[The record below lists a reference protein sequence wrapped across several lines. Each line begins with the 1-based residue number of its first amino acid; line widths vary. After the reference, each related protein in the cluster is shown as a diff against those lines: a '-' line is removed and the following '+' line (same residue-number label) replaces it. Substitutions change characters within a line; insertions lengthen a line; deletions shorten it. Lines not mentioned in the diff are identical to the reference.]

1 MNPFKSLLNI
11 QKAFALTRIYL
22 ILVTVFTLLLGGYSI
37 YASYKFAEAQRSKIY
52 VLENGQPLLLALSHN
67 VEENRTA
74 EAISHVKRF
83 HEYFFT
89 VSPEKSAI
97 EYNINKALFLSDNI
111 AADYYIKLKEDGFYE
126 RIISAGI
133 LCEIMVDSVKI
144 DDTTYP
150 YKAYTYGKTS
160 IIRSSSILYRNLETV
175 CDLVNSTRT
184 ENNPHGFI
192 IEKWK
197 IIDNSDNFD
206 NKIHKVIKTIY
217 KELGEPYP
225 IQKQYKFLVDNIDLD
240 KLNDKKI
247 VKLELEQYFIDG
259 DDVTVI
265 YRDLHLAL
273 GHGSDNLIEALSV
286 DNVASGN
293 DDLRGDLNSE
303 SLFKVEGSKCAG
315 VVAVCGYKDTFNRG
329 ESVLI

>member
-1 MNPFKSLLNI
+1 MNPFNSLQNI

-22 ILVTVFTLLLGGYSI
+22 ILITIVLLALGGYAI
-37 YASYKFAEAQRSKIY
+37 YSSYQFAEAQRSKIY

-67 VEENRTA
+67 VEENRVA
-74 EAISHVKRF
+74 EAKSHVRRF

-89 VSPEKSAI
+89 ISPEKTAI
-97 EYNINKALFLSDNI
+97 EYNINKALFLSDNV

-150 YKAYTYGKTS
+150 YRAYTYGKTS

-197 IIDNSDNFD
+197 IINN
-206 NKIHKVIKTIY
+206 
-217 KELGEPYP
+217 
-225 IQKQYKFLVDNIDLD
+225 
-240 KLNDKKI
+240 
-247 VKLELEQYFIDG
+247 
-259 DDVTVI
+259 
-265 YRDLHLAL
+265 
-273 GHGSDNLIEALSV
+273 
-286 DNVASGN
+286 
-293 DDLRGDLNSE
+293 
-303 SLFKVEGSKCAG
+303 
-315 VVAVCGYKDTFNRG
+315 
-329 ESVLI
+329 

>member
-1 MNPFKSLLNI
+1 MNPFNSLQNI

-22 ILVTVFTLLLGGYSI
+22 ILITIVLLALGGYAI
-37 YASYKFAEAQRSKIY
+37 YSSYQFAEAQRSKIY

-67 VEENRTA
+67 VEENRVA
-74 EAISHVKRF
+74 EAKSHVRRS

-89 VSPEKSAI
+89 ISPEKTAI
-97 EYNINKALFLSDNI
+97 EYNINKALFLSDNV

-150 YKAYTYGKTS
+150 YRAYTYGKTS

-197 IIDNSDNFD
+197 IINNSD
-206 NKIHKVIKTIY
+206 IK
-217 KELGEPYP
+217 E
-225 IQKQYKFLVDNIDLD
+225 
-240 KLNDKKI
+240 
-247 VKLELEQYFIDG
+247 VK
-259 DDVTVI
+259 
-265 YRDLHLAL
+265 R
-273 GHGSDNLIEALSV
+273 
-286 DNVASGN
+286 
-293 DDLRGDLNSE
+293 
-303 SLFKVEGSKCAG
+303 
-315 VVAVCGYKDTFNRG
+315 
-329 ESVLI
+329 

>member
-1 MNPFKSLLNI
+1 MNPFNSLQNI

-22 ILVTVFTLLLGGYSI
+22 ILITIVLLALGGYAI
-37 YASYKFAEAQRSKIY
+37 YSSYQFAESQRSKIY

-67 VEENRTA
+67 VEENRVA
-74 EAISHVKRF
+74 EAKSHVRRF

-89 VSPEKSAI
+89 ISPEKTAI
-97 EYNINKALFLSDNI
+97 EYNINKALFLSDNV

-150 YKAYTYGKTS
+150 YRAYTYGKTS

-197 IIDNSDNFD
+197 IINNSD
-206 NKIHKVIKTIY
+206 IK
-217 KELGEPYP
+217 E
-225 IQKQYKFLVDNIDLD
+225 
-240 KLNDKKI
+240 
-247 VKLELEQYFIDG
+247 VK
-259 DDVTVI
+259 
-265 YRDLHLAL
+265 R
-273 GHGSDNLIEALSV
+273 
-286 DNVASGN
+286 
-293 DDLRGDLNSE
+293 
-303 SLFKVEGSKCAG
+303 
-315 VVAVCGYKDTFNRG
+315 
-329 ESVLI
+329 

>member
-1 MNPFKSLLNI
+1 LI
-11 QKAFALTRIYL
+11 TILTLSI
-22 ILVTVFTLLLGGYSI
+22 GGYAI
-37 YASYKFAEAQRSKIY
+37 YSSYQFAEAQRSKIY

-67 VEENRTA
+67 VEDNRTA
-74 EAISHVKRF
+74 EAISHVRRF

-150 YKAYTYGKTS
+150 YKAYTYAKTS

-197 IIDNSDNFD
+197 IIDNSD
-206 NKIHKVIKTIY
+206 IK
-217 KELGEPYP
+217 E
-225 IQKQYKFLVDNIDLD
+225 
-240 KLNDKKI
+240 
-247 VKLELEQYFIDG
+247 VK
-259 DDVTVI
+259 
-265 YRDLHLAL
+265 R
-273 GHGSDNLIEALSV
+273 
-286 DNVASGN
+286 
-293 DDLRGDLNSE
+293 
-303 SLFKVEGSKCAG
+303 
-315 VVAVCGYKDTFNRG
+315 
-329 ESVLI
+329 

>member
-1 MNPFKSLLNI
+1 MNQFDSLLNI

-22 ILVTVFTLLLGGYSI
+22 ILITIFTLSVGGYAI
-37 YASYKFAEAQRSKIY
+37 YSSYQFAEAQRDKIY

-74 EAISHVKRF
+74 EAMSHVRRF

-89 VSPEKSAI
+89 ISPEKTAI
-97 EYNINKALFLSDNI
+97 EYNINKALFLSDNV

-133 LCEIMVDSVKI
+133 LCEIMVDSVRI

-160 IIRSSSILYRNLETV
+160 IIRSSSILYRNIETV

-197 IIDNSDNFD
+197 ILDNSD
-206 NKIHKVIKTIY
+206 IK
-217 KELGEPYP
+217 E
-225 IQKQYKFLVDNIDLD
+225 
-240 KLNDKKI
+240 
-247 VKLELEQYFIDG
+247 VK
-259 DDVTVI
+259 
-265 YRDLHLAL
+265 R
-273 GHGSDNLIEALSV
+273 
-286 DNVASGN
+286 
-293 DDLRGDLNSE
+293 
-303 SLFKVEGSKCAG
+303 
-315 VVAVCGYKDTFNRG
+315 
-329 ESVLI
+329 

>member
-1 MNPFKSLLNI
+1 MNPFNSLQNI

-22 ILVTVFTLLLGGYSI
+22 ILITIVLLALGGYAI
-37 YASYKFAEAQRSKIY
+37 YSSYQFAEAQRSKIY

-67 VEENRTA
+67 VEENRVA
-74 EAISHVKRF
+74 EAKSHVRRF

-89 VSPEKSAI
+89 ISPEKTAI
-97 EYNINKALFLSDNI
+97 EYSINKALFLSDNV

-150 YKAYTYGKTS
+150 YRAYTYGKTS

-197 IIDNSDNFD
+197 IINNSD
-206 NKIHKVIKTIY
+206 IK
-217 KELGEPYP
+217 E
-225 IQKQYKFLVDNIDLD
+225 
-240 KLNDKKI
+240 
-247 VKLELEQYFIDG
+247 VK
-259 DDVTVI
+259 
-265 YRDLHLAL
+265 R
-273 GHGSDNLIEALSV
+273 
-286 DNVASGN
+286 
-293 DDLRGDLNSE
+293 
-303 SLFKVEGSKCAG
+303 
-315 VVAVCGYKDTFNRG
+315 
-329 ESVLI
+329 

>member
-1 MNPFKSLLNI
+1 MNPFNSLQNI

-22 ILVTVFTLLLGGYSI
+22 ILITIVLLALGGYAI
-37 YASYKFAEAQRSKIY
+37 YSSYQFAEAQRSKIY

-67 VEENRTA
+67 VEENRVA
-74 EAISHVKRF
+74 EAKSHVRRF

-89 VSPEKSAI
+89 ISPEKTAI
-97 EYNINKALFLSDNI
+97 EYNINKALFLSDNV

-150 YKAYTYGKTS
+150 YRAYTYGKTS

-197 IIDNSDNFD
+197 IINNSD
-206 NKIHKVIKTIY
+206 IK
-217 KELGEPYP
+217 E
-225 IQKQYKFLVDNIDLD
+225 
-240 KLNDKKI
+240 
-247 VKLELEQYFIDG
+247 VK
-259 DDVTVI
+259 
-265 YRDLHLAL
+265 R
-273 GHGSDNLIEALSV
+273 
-286 DNVASGN
+286 
-293 DDLRGDLNSE
+293 
-303 SLFKVEGSKCAG
+303 
-315 VVAVCGYKDTFNRG
+315 
-329 ESVLI
+329 

>member
-1 MNPFKSLLNI
+1 MNQFDSLLNI
-11 QKAFALTRIYL
+11 QKAFELTRIYL
-22 ILVTVFTLLLGGYSI
+22 ILITIFTLSVGGYAI
-37 YASYKFAEAQRSKIY
+37 YSSYQFAEAQRDKIY

-74 EAISHVKRF
+74 EAMSHVRRF

-89 VSPEKSAI
+89 ISPEKTAI
-97 EYNINKALFLSDNI
+97 EYNINKALFLSDNV

-133 LCEIMVDSVKI
+133 LCEIMVDSVRI

-160 IIRSSSILYRNLETV
+160 IIRSSSILYRNIETV

-197 IIDNSDNFD
+197 ILDNSD
-206 NKIHKVIKTIY
+206 IK
-217 KELGEPYP
+217 E
-225 IQKQYKFLVDNIDLD
+225 
-240 KLNDKKI
+240 
-247 VKLELEQYFIDG
+247 VK
-259 DDVTVI
+259 
-265 YRDLHLAL
+265 R
-273 GHGSDNLIEALSV
+273 
-286 DNVASGN
+286 
-293 DDLRGDLNSE
+293 
-303 SLFKVEGSKCAG
+303 
-315 VVAVCGYKDTFNRG
+315 
-329 ESVLI
+329 

>member
-1 MNPFKSLLNI
+1 MLL
-11 QKAFALTRIYL
+11 A
-22 ILVTVFTLLLGGYSI
+22 LGGYAI
-37 YASYKFAEAQRSKIY
+37 YSSYQFAEAQRSKIY

-67 VEENRTA
+67 VEENRVA
-74 EAISHVKRF
+74 EAKSHVRRF

-89 VSPEKSAI
+89 ISPEKTAI
-97 EYNINKALFLSDNI
+97 EYNINKALFLSDNV

-150 YKAYTYGKTS
+150 YRAYTYGKTS

-197 IIDNSDNFD
+197 IINNSD
-206 NKIHKVIKTIY
+206 IK
-217 KELGEPYP
+217 E
-225 IQKQYKFLVDNIDLD
+225 
-240 KLNDKKI
+240 
-247 VKLELEQYFIDG
+247 VK
-259 DDVTVI
+259 
-265 YRDLHLAL
+265 R
-273 GHGSDNLIEALSV
+273 
-286 DNVASGN
+286 
-293 DDLRGDLNSE
+293 
-303 SLFKVEGSKCAG
+303 
-315 VVAVCGYKDTFNRG
+315 
-329 ESVLI
+329 

>member
-1 MNPFKSLLNI
+1 MNQFNSLLNI

-22 ILVTVFTLLLGGYSI
+22 ILITILTLSIGGYAI
-37 YASYKFAEAQRSKIY
+37 YSSYQFAEAQRSKIY

-67 VEENRTA
+67 VEDNRTA
-74 EAISHVKRF
+74 EAISHVRRF

-150 YKAYTYGKTS
+150 YKAYTYAKTS

-197 IIDNSDNFD
+197 IIDNSD
-206 NKIHKVIKTIY
+206 IK
-217 KELGEPYP
+217 E
-225 IQKQYKFLVDNIDLD
+225 
-240 KLNDKKI
+240 
-247 VKLELEQYFIDG
+247 VK
-259 DDVTVI
+259 
-265 YRDLHLAL
+265 R
-273 GHGSDNLIEALSV
+273 
-286 DNVASGN
+286 
-293 DDLRGDLNSE
+293 
-303 SLFKVEGSKCAG
+303 
-315 VVAVCGYKDTFNRG
+315 
-329 ESVLI
+329 

>member
-1 MNPFKSLLNI
+1 MNQFNSLLNI

-22 ILVTVFTLLLGGYSI
+22 ILITILTSSIGGYAI
-37 YASYKFAEAQRSKIY
+37 YSSYQFAEAQRSKIY

-67 VEENRTA
+67 VEDNRTA
-74 EAISHVKRF
+74 EAISHVRRF

-150 YKAYTYGKTS
+150 YKAYTYAKTS

-197 IIDNSDNFD
+197 IIDNSD
-206 NKIHKVIKTIY
+206 IK
-217 KELGEPYP
+217 E
-225 IQKQYKFLVDNIDLD
+225 
-240 KLNDKKI
+240 
-247 VKLELEQYFIDG
+247 VK
-259 DDVTVI
+259 
-265 YRDLHLAL
+265 R
-273 GHGSDNLIEALSV
+273 
-286 DNVASGN
+286 
-293 DDLRGDLNSE
+293 
-303 SLFKVEGSKCAG
+303 
-315 VVAVCGYKDTFNRG
+315 
-329 ESVLI
+329 

>member
-1 MNPFKSLLNI
+1 MNPFNSLQNI

-22 ILVTVFTLLLGGYSI
+22 ILITIVLLALGGYAI
-37 YASYKFAEAQRSKIY
+37 YSSYQFAEAQRSKIY

-67 VEENRTA
+67 VEENRVA
-74 EAISHVKRF
+74 EAKSHVRRF

-89 VSPEKSAI
+89 ISPEKTAI
-97 EYNINKALFLSDNI
+97 EYNINKALLLSDNV

-133 LCEIMVDSVKI
+133 LCELMVDSVKI

-150 YKAYTYGKTS
+150 YRAYTYGKTS

-197 IIDNSDNFD
+197 IINNSD
-206 NKIHKVIKTIY
+206 IK
-217 KELGEPYP
+217 E
-225 IQKQYKFLVDNIDLD
+225 
-240 KLNDKKI
+240 
-247 VKLELEQYFIDG
+247 VK
-259 DDVTVI
+259 
-265 YRDLHLAL
+265 R
-273 GHGSDNLIEALSV
+273 
-286 DNVASGN
+286 
-293 DDLRGDLNSE
+293 
-303 SLFKVEGSKCAG
+303 
-315 VVAVCGYKDTFNRG
+315 
-329 ESVLI
+329 

>member
-1 MNPFKSLLNI
+1 MNPFNSLHNI

-22 ILVTVFTLLLGGYSI
+22 ILITIVLLALGGYAI
-37 YASYKFAEAQRSKIY
+37 YSSYQFAEAQRSKIY

-67 VEENRTA
+67 VEENRVA
-74 EAISHVKRF
+74 EAKSHVRRF

-89 VSPEKSAI
+89 ISPEKTAI
-97 EYNINKALFLSDNI
+97 EYNINKALFLSDNV
-111 AADYYIKLKEDGFYE
+111 AADYYINLKEDGFYE

-150 YKAYTYGKTS
+150 YRAYTYGKTS

-197 IIDNSDNFD
+197 IINNSD
-206 NKIHKVIKTIY
+206 IK
-217 KELGEPYP
+217 E
-225 IQKQYKFLVDNIDLD
+225 
-240 KLNDKKI
+240 
-247 VKLELEQYFIDG
+247 VK
-259 DDVTVI
+259 
-265 YRDLHLAL
+265 R
-273 GHGSDNLIEALSV
+273 
-286 DNVASGN
+286 
-293 DDLRGDLNSE
+293 
-303 SLFKVEGSKCAG
+303 
-315 VVAVCGYKDTFNRG
+315 
-329 ESVLI
+329 

>member
-1 MNPFKSLLNI
+1 M
-11 QKAFALTRIYL
+11 
-22 ILVTVFTLLLGGYSI
+22 TVLAIGLGGYAI
-37 YASYKFAEAQRSKIY
+37 YSSYQFAEAQRDKIY

-74 EAISHVKRF
+74 EAMSHVRRF

-89 VSPEKSAI
+89 ISPEKTAI
-97 EYNINKALFLSDNI
+97 EYNINKALFLSDNV

-133 LCEIMVDSVKI
+133 LCEIMVDSVRI

-160 IIRSSSILYRNLETV
+160 IIRSSSILYRNIETV

-197 IIDNSDNFD
+197 ILDNSD
-206 NKIHKVIKTIY
+206 IK
-217 KELGEPYP
+217 E
-225 IQKQYKFLVDNIDLD
+225 
-240 KLNDKKI
+240 
-247 VKLELEQYFIDG
+247 VK
-259 DDVTVI
+259 
-265 YRDLHLAL
+265 R
-273 GHGSDNLIEALSV
+273 
-286 DNVASGN
+286 
-293 DDLRGDLNSE
+293 
-303 SLFKVEGSKCAG
+303 
-315 VVAVCGYKDTFNRG
+315 
-329 ESVLI
+329 

>member
-1 MNPFKSLLNI
+1 MNQFDSLLNI

-22 ILVTVFTLLLGGYSI
+22 ILITIFTLSVGGYAI
-37 YASYKFAEAQRSKIY
+37 YSSYQFAEAQRDKIY

-74 EAISHVKRF
+74 EAMSHVRRF

-89 VSPEKSAI
+89 ISPEKTAI

-133 LCEIMVDSVKI
+133 LCEIMVDSVRI

-160 IIRSSSILYRNLETV
+160 IIRSSSILYRNIETV

-197 IIDNSDNFD
+197 ILDNSD
-206 NKIHKVIKTIY
+206 IK
-217 KELGEPYP
+217 E
-225 IQKQYKFLVDNIDLD
+225 
-240 KLNDKKI
+240 
-247 VKLELEQYFIDG
+247 VK
-259 DDVTVI
+259 
-265 YRDLHLAL
+265 R
-273 GHGSDNLIEALSV
+273 
-286 DNVASGN
+286 
-293 DDLRGDLNSE
+293 
-303 SLFKVEGSKCAG
+303 
-315 VVAVCGYKDTFNRG
+315 
-329 ESVLI
+329 

>member
-1 MNPFKSLLNI
+1 MNPFSSLQNI

-22 ILVTVFTLLLGGYSI
+22 ILITFFALSIGGYAI
-37 YASYKFAEAQRSKIY
+37 YSSYQFAEAQRDKIY

-67 VEENRTA
+67 VEDNRTA
-74 EAISHVKRF
+74 EAMSHVRRF

-89 VSPEKSAI
+89 ISPEKTAI
-97 EYNINKALFLSDNI
+97 EYNINKALFLSDNV
-111 AADYYIKLKEDGFYE
+111 AADYYIRLKEEGFYE

-160 IIRSSSILYRNLETV
+160 IIRSTSILYRNIETE

-197 IIDNSDNFD
+197 IIDNSD
-206 NKIHKVIKTIY
+206 IK
-217 KELGEPYP
+217 E
-225 IQKQYKFLVDNIDLD
+225 
-240 KLNDKKI
+240 
-247 VKLELEQYFIDG
+247 VK
-259 DDVTVI
+259 
-265 YRDLHLAL
+265 R
-273 GHGSDNLIEALSV
+273 
-286 DNVASGN
+286 
-293 DDLRGDLNSE
+293 
-303 SLFKVEGSKCAG
+303 
-315 VVAVCGYKDTFNRG
+315 
-329 ESVLI
+329 

>member
-1 MNPFKSLLNI
+1 MNQFKSLQNI

-22 ILVTVFTLLLGGYSI
+22 ILITVFTLSIGGYAI
-37 YASYKFAEAQRSKIY
+37 YSSYQFAEAQRSKIY

-74 EAISHVKRF
+74 EAISHVRRF

-150 YKAYTYGKTS
+150 YKAYTYAKTS

-197 IIDNSDNFD
+197 IIDNSD
-206 NKIHKVIKTIY
+206 IK
-217 KELGEPYP
+217 E
-225 IQKQYKFLVDNIDLD
+225 
-240 KLNDKKI
+240 
-247 VKLELEQYFIDG
+247 VK
-259 DDVTVI
+259 
-265 YRDLHLAL
+265 R
-273 GHGSDNLIEALSV
+273 
-286 DNVASGN
+286 
-293 DDLRGDLNSE
+293 
-303 SLFKVEGSKCAG
+303 
-315 VVAVCGYKDTFNRG
+315 
-329 ESVLI
+329 

>member
-1 MNPFKSLLNI
+1 MNPFNSLQNI

-22 ILVTVFTLLLGGYSI
+22 ILITIVLLALGGYAI
-37 YASYKFAEAQRSKIY
+37 YSSYQFAEAQRSKIY

-67 VEENRTA
+67 VEENRVA
-74 EAISHVKRF
+74 EAKSHVRRF

-89 VSPEKSAI
+89 ISPEKTAI
-97 EYNINKALFLSDNI
+97 EYNINKALFLSDNV

-150 YKAYTYGKTS
+150 YRAYTYGKTS
-160 IIRSSSILYRNLETV
+160 IIRSSSISYRNLETV

-197 IIDNSDNFD
+197 IINNSD
-206 NKIHKVIKTIY
+206 IK
-217 KELGEPYP
+217 E
-225 IQKQYKFLVDNIDLD
+225 
-240 KLNDKKI
+240 
-247 VKLELEQYFIDG
+247 VK
-259 DDVTVI
+259 
-265 YRDLHLAL
+265 R
-273 GHGSDNLIEALSV
+273 
-286 DNVASGN
+286 
-293 DDLRGDLNSE
+293 
-303 SLFKVEGSKCAG
+303 
-315 VVAVCGYKDTFNRG
+315 
-329 ESVLI
+329 

>member
-1 MNPFKSLLNI
+1 MNPFNSLQNI

-22 ILVTVFTLLLGGYSI
+22 ILITIVLLALGGYAI
-37 YASYKFAEAQRSKIY
+37 YSSYKFAEAQRSKIY

-67 VEENRTA
+67 VEENRVA
-74 EAISHVKRF
+74 EAKSHVRRF

-89 VSPEKSAI
+89 ISPEKTAI
-97 EYNINKALFLSDNI
+97 EYNINKALFLSDNV

-150 YKAYTYGKTS
+150 YRAYTYGKTS

-197 IIDNSDNFD
+197 IINNSD
-206 NKIHKVIKTIY
+206 IK
-217 KELGEPYP
+217 E
-225 IQKQYKFLVDNIDLD
+225 
-240 KLNDKKI
+240 
-247 VKLELEQYFIDG
+247 VK
-259 DDVTVI
+259 
-265 YRDLHLAL
+265 R
-273 GHGSDNLIEALSV
+273 
-286 DNVASGN
+286 
-293 DDLRGDLNSE
+293 
-303 SLFKVEGSKCAG
+303 
-315 VVAVCGYKDTFNRG
+315 
-329 ESVLI
+329 

>member
-1 MNPFKSLLNI
+1 MHPFSSLLNI

-22 ILVTVFTLLLGGYSI
+22 ILITVFTLSIGGYAI
-37 YASYKFAEAQRSKIY
+37 YSSYQFAEAQRSKIY

-74 EAISHVKRF
+74 EAISHVRRF

-89 VSPEKSAI
+89 ISPEKTAI
-97 EYNINKALFLSDNI
+97 EYNINKALFLADNV
-111 AADYYIKLKEDGFYE
+111 AADYFIKLKEDGFYE
-126 RIISAGI
+126 RIISAGV
-133 LCEIMVDSVKI
+133 LCEIMVDSVRI

-197 IIDNSDNFD
+197 IINNSD
-206 NKIHKVIKTIY
+206 IK
-217 KELGEPYP
+217 E
-225 IQKQYKFLVDNIDLD
+225 
-240 KLNDKKI
+240 
-247 VKLELEQYFIDG
+247 VKRHQ
-259 DDVTVI
+259 
-265 YRDLHLAL
+265 
-273 GHGSDNLIEALSV
+273 
-286 DNVASGN
+286 
-293 DDLRGDLNSE
+293 
-303 SLFKVEGSKCAG
+303 
-315 VVAVCGYKDTFNRG
+315 
-329 ESVLI
+329 

>member
-1 MNPFKSLLNI
+1 MYPFNSLQNI

-22 ILVTVFTLLLGGYSI
+22 ILITILAVGLGGYAI
-37 YASYKFAEAQRSKIY
+37 YSSYQFAEAQREKIY

-67 VEENRTA
+67 VEENRAA
-74 EAISHVKRF
+74 EAKSHVRRF

-89 VSPEKSAI
+89 ISPEKTAI
-97 EYNINKALFLSDNI
+97 EYNVNKALFLADNV

-133 LCEIMVDSVKI
+133 LCEIMIDSVRI

-197 IIDNSDNFD
+197 VTNNSD
-206 NKIHKVIKTIY
+206 IK
-217 KELGEPYP
+217 E
-225 IQKQYKFLVDNIDLD
+225 
-240 KLNDKKI
+240 
-247 VKLELEQYFIDG
+247 VK
-259 DDVTVI
+259 
-265 YRDLHLAL
+265 R
-273 GHGSDNLIEALSV
+273 
-286 DNVASGN
+286 
-293 DDLRGDLNSE
+293 
-303 SLFKVEGSKCAG
+303 
-315 VVAVCGYKDTFNRG
+315 
-329 ESVLI
+329 